1 MTDMNTD
8 GDIVTYGGLND
19 PETCVCF
26 HFTPD
31 ILRVK
36 LHYRRGGEDG
46 LILHVIALHLQK
58 VNVINHKNVQWA
70 SKIIIEESHI
80 IAELTSHIPALIC
93 SSSEMSDADHC

>member
-8 GDIVTYGGLND
+8 GDIVTYGGLDD
-19 PETCVCF
+19 PETSVCF

-46 LILHVIALHLQK
+46 LILHFIALHLQT
-58 VNVINHKNVQWA
+58 VNVKNHKKCA
-70 SKIIIEESHI
+70 
-80 IAELTSHIPALIC
+80 
-93 SSSEMSDADHC
+93 